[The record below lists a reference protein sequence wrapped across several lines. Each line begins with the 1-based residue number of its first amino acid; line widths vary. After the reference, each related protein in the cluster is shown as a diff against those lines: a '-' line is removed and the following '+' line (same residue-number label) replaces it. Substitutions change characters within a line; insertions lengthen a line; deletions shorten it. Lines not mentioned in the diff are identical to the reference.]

1 MKITPQIIN
10 FICGLFFG
18 LLILWSIGLVWFA
31 AQTSNNNLDQKTQT
45 DAIIVLTG
53 GSGRLS
59 TGLELL
65 NLGLSKQLFVTGV
78 AEGLKPEDVY
88 DLSET
93 TLSDFSCC
101 ITFGHKALNTTEN
114 AIETALW
121 AKPKGLRNFRIVT
134 GSYHMP
140 RSMLEFRR
148 IFPDSILVAHPVYP
162 EHVKV
167 NGWWF
172 HHGTARLITS
182 EYAKSILI
190 LLKAI

>member
-114 AIETALW
+114 AIESLSFICNNTC
-121 AKPKGLRNFRIVT
+121 IV
-134 GSYHMP
+134 
-140 RSMLEFRR
+140 E
-148 IFPDSILVAHPVYP
+148 
-162 EHVKV
+162 
-167 NGWWF
+167 
-172 HHGTARLITS
+172 
-182 EYAKSILI
+182 
-190 LLKAI
+190 